1 VVLAI
6 EAGDFWAVLAITA
19 ADFCPAGAALAKTVA
34 LFCAPVTGLTWVP
47 GAADVAL
54 LLLASKAGLVL
65 AGLLVVVGVVLADF
79 IVLAATAWVAW
90 PGLTTTITF
99 FELSSWALTVKWQ
112 RITKINVNV
121 ILFVISLF
129 IQVGLLKFHLSD

>member
-1 VVLAI
+1 VPAI
-6 EAGDFWAVLAITA
+6 EAGVFCAV
-19 ADFCPAGAALAKTVA
+19 LAKTVA
-34 LFCAPVTGLTWVP
+34 LFCAPAVVLTCVP
-47 GAADVAL
+47 GAAAAL

-65 AGLLVVVGVVLADF
+65 AGLLVIEGVVLAYLV
-79 IVLAATAWVAW
+79 VLAAAAWVAW